1 MKRTLITILFLT
13 LITHSNNIFAQ
24 VKSAGPII
32 EGFGKVYRVENP
44 DVIVDIKKNF
54 KVVYDVTGSSEEIGG
69 LNLSLETA
77 ARFLNMHAQAGLP
90 KDQLKVDL
98 VVHSK
103 AAKDLLNDTAFQARY
118 QIDNPNSNLVKA
130 LLAADVQV
138 IICGQSAASRGFTRT
153 ELIPGV
159 QISLSAMT
167 ALIQLN
173 GEGYTILKL

>member
-1 MKRTLITILFLT
+1 MKRILISTFYLVLFA
-13 LITHSNNIFAQ
+13 SFNNTFAQ
-24 VKSAGPII
+24 TKNAGPII
-32 EGFGKVYRVENP
+32 EEFGKVFRVENP
-44 DVIVDIKKNF
+44 DVKVDIEKEF
-54 KVVYDVTGSSEEIGG
+54 KVVFDVTSSSEDMGE

-77 ARFLNMHAQAGLP
+77 ARFLNMHAQAGVP
-90 KDQLKVDL
+90 KERLKVAL

-103 AAKDLLNDTAFQARY
+103 AGKDLLNNAAYQSRY
-118 QIDNPNSNLVKA
+118 KVGNPNLNLVKA
-130 LLAADVQV
+130 LLDADVQV
-138 IICGQSAASRGFTRT
+138 ILCGQSAASRGFART